1 MITKLECRTPQGALL
16 TLTLDD
22 VTSGLIVKD
31 IDGIAPVK
39 ATIVSSSYAN
49 LPGAQFQASN
59 REARHLTLKLG
70 LEPDFS
76 VNTVQ
81 DLRDNLY
88 TFFMPQSTVSLRFF
102 RSDGLIVDIDGM
114 VEDFQAPFFTQEPE
128 ATLFI
133 TCFLPDFLA
142 ISPIVVNSS
151 TVTDT
156 TDFLVNYVG
165 NIKTGFT
172 LVMNVNRSFSAFTIY
187 NKPPDN
193 SVRSFDFASDMV
205 AGDIITISTVAG
217 SKSVTRTRSGVTT
230 SVLYGKTPQSDW
242 IQLVPGDNRLR
253 VYAAGA
259 PIPYSISYAPRYGGL

>member
-1 MITKLECRTPQGALL
+1 MITKVECRTPQGALL
-16 TLTLDD
+16 TLTLED

-31 IDGIAPVK
+31 IDGVTPVK
-39 ATIVSSSYAN
+39 ATIVSSSYAM

-59 REARHLTLKLG
+59 REARHLTFKLG
-70 LEPDFS
+70 LEPDYS

-81 DLRDNLY
+81 NLRESLY
-88 TFFMPQSTVSLRFF
+88 DFFMPQSMISLRFF
-102 RSDGLIVDIDGM
+102 RSDGLTVDIDGM
-114 VEDFQAPFFTQEPE
+114 VEDFQAPLFTQEPE
-128 ATLFI
+128 ATLFV

-151 TVTDT
+151 TVSDT
-156 TDFLVNYVG
+156 TDFLVNYTG

-172 LVMNVNRSFSAFTIY
+172 LVMNVNRSFSAFTVY

-193 SVRSFDFASDMV
+193 SVRSLDFASDMV
-205 AGDIITISTVAG
+205 SGDIITISTVAG

-230 SVLYGKTPQSDW
+230 SVLYGVTPQSDW
-242 IQLVPGDNRLR
+242 LALMPGDNRIR

-259 PIPYSISYAPRYGGL
+259 PVPYSITYTTRYGGL